1 MGAGIIDFGANSS
14 LSACFPFDY
23 ELAFDNQF
31 PGNTYTIEWGDGT
44 DTLITYP
51 NLPTLPN
58 TLNHAY
64 NPSCNGL
71 GQATPYTI
79 SVSSLNSCINDT
91 TNNDQGPFY
100 ISTATE
106 ASFTAN
112 PSLTI
117 CQNQSITFN
126 NTSSSGFNIS
136 SSNCSVSSAF
146 QWQVNQSSSS
156 SGTGYSVIGAMGDIY
171 NNIPPISGNNQIVV
185 NFTSPGTYSV
195 TLEIANTD
203 CGSDIETKTVTVLP
217 IAIIPNTS
225 YSICSGSSFSYNP
238 TTGN

>member
-1 MGAGIIDFGANSS
+1 M
-14 LSACFPFDY
+14 
-23 ELAFDNQF
+23 
-31 PGNTYTIEWGDGT
+31 
-44 DTLITYP
+44 
-51 NLPTLPN
+51 
-58 TLNHAY
+58 
-64 NPSCNGL
+64 
-71 GQATPYTI
+71 
-79 SVSSLNSCINDT
+79 NSCINDT

-238 TTGN
+238 TTGNPTGLLSL